1 MGWTFSLSRTTL
13 PFSIRPTSS
22 EMYVVDDKSSAIE
35 PAEGF
40 GVFVSPSPL
49 DEGEGMSSS
58 LLGGAGKAAGGFTT
72 GVEFVLVEATES
84 TERSLFSAVAKA
96 SSAPLESGTDPT
108 EEIVAGADLEASI
121 RGGTE
126 STMFLF

>member
-1 MGWTFSLSRTTL
+1 M
-13 PFSIRPTSS
+13 
-22 EMYVVDDKSSAIE
+22 
-35 PAEGF
+35 
-40 GVFVSPSPL
+40 
-49 DEGEGMSSS
+49 
-58 LLGGAGKAAGGFTT
+58 LGGAGKAAGGFTT

-121 RGGTE
+121 KGGTE